1 MKTTY
6 AWVAKP
12 NSGNYTKTRIG
23 SHQTRRDFF
32 ALYAGITTKERVE
45 DRFTKYEFPDG
56 NIYKSDIDVVSTEK
70 FEDLGDLEAKFQEQL
85 YINATRDAADYLKE
99 KGIDAKFFNRSES
112 VRHYGY
118 YLNMKKQ
125 VYGSTRYTGR
135 PYDELYFATPS
146 GTKQSYDSFK
156 RGPWGD
162 AYFLYSDEEFPEPE
176 FKEDS
181 PERQARRK
189 KARENQE
196 ERINKIIKERD
207 LSGEK
212 RFNYSLL
219 RSMPSRMVSL
229 AEFSQNL
236 KRSATH
242 PQGAENAIHCGFLD
256 LNKKS
261 HKEILSILAD
271 DCNLNTD
278 FLDCDGENAGYLYV
292 ASGFFKSDLYKFLK
306 YCRDKN
312 NDSLRDEK
320 VYEKLIKDV
329 SAYHNQNYSDENMK
343 QPEQNN
349 HAEQLIETI
358 EEVTKSTT
366 REALSVANEAVE
378 AAQRVLGRMDKL
390 VRANEKLK
398 EEKDQME
405 YEYLLTIGKLMAALD
420 QEELKKFMQNDLKT
434 ARSAFGTLVNER
446 GPQITVREFLN
457 NCREW
462 GNKE

>member
-85 YINATRDAADYLKE
+85 YINATRDAADYLKK

-118 YLNMKKQ
+118 YLHSGKKIDEQ
-125 VYGSTRYTGR
+125 TRYDV
-135 PYDELYFATPS
+135 PFDELSFMTPS
-146 GTKQSYDSFK
+146 GNRQRYDPHGWRSATFFHRDEKFK
-156 RGPWGD
+156 AESP
-162 AYFLYSDEEFPEPE
+162 FLTTLEKEEELLG
-176 FKEDS
+176 
-181 PERQARRK
+181 
-189 KARENQE
+189 KAVEHHE
-196 ERINKIIKERD
+196 ERAARGLATFTSSVIDRLPRRN
-207 LSGEK
+207 
-212 RFNYSLL
+212 
-219 RSMPSRMVSL
+219 VSL

-236 KRSATH
+236 CLSGYDWEVDSRSDNSIT
-242 PQGAENAIHCGFLD
+242 CVYLD
-256 LNKKS
+256 LNKKL
-261 HKEILSILAD
+261 HKEALSIFLD
-271 DCNLNTD
+271 YFDLELD
-278 FLDCDGENAGYLYV
+278 LDCDGENAGYLYV
-292 ASGFFKSDLYKFLK
+292 ASGFFNSDLYRFLE

-343 QPEQNN
+343 QPEQNSYD
-349 HAEQLIETI
+349 AQ
-358 EEVTKSTT
+358 V
-366 REALSVANEAVE
+366 REAYEQATEAISNTDRALKAGQQAVE
-378 AAQRVLGRMDKL
+378 AAKQACELMEKL
-390 VRANEKLK
+390 QKENEKLK
-398 EEKDQME
+398 EEKEQME
-405 YEYLLTIGKLMAALD
+405 HEYLLAIGKLMARLYSSD
-420 QEELKKFMQNDLKT
+420 VEEFQKFIENNTET
-434 ARSAFGTLVNER
+434 AASGFATLVRFEKK
-446 GPQITVREFLN
+446 Q
-457 NCREW
+457 
-462 GNKE
+462 NKQGVNDMM

>member
-112 VRHYGY
+112 VKHYGY
-118 YLNMKKQ
+118 YLNTNKH
-125 VYGSTRYTGR
+125 VYGSTRYTDR

-156 RGPWGD
+156 RGRGPWGN

-176 FKEDS
+176 YQEDS

-196 ERINKIIKERD
+196 ERLNKMIEERD
-207 LSGEK
+207 SSTEK
-212 RFNYSLL
+212 YFKYSLL

-242 PQGAENAIHCGFLD
+242 IGNHTPKNAVRCGFLD

-261 HKEILSILAD
+261 HKEVFSILAD
-271 DCNLNTD
+271 YYNLNTD
-278 FLDCDGENAGYLYV
+278 FLDCDGENAGYFYV
-292 ASGFFKSDLYKFLK
+292 ASGFFKSDLYKFLE

-329 SAYHNQNYSDENMK
+329 CAYHNQNYSDENMK
-343 QPEQNN
+343 QPEQNSYD
-349 HAEQLIETI
+349 AQVRETF
-358 EEVTKSTT
+358 EETTKNTD
-366 REALSVANEAVE
+366 RVE
-378 AAQRVLGRMDKL
+378 AAINALGAATNALGKVDELQKE
-390 VRANEKLK
+390 NEKLK
-398 EEKDQME
+398 EENKKLKEEKEQME
-405 YEYLLTIGKLMAALD
+405 HEYLLAIKSLMVRLYRNK
-420 QEELKKFMQNDLKT
+420 QGVNDMMYK
-434 ARSAFGTLVNER
+434 
-446 GPQITVREFLN
+446 
-457 NCREW
+457 
-462 GNKE
+462 